1 MRLRKLMDERTG
13 ASPARMTRAV
23 IFALVCVWLSWAGHD
38 LMAERSAPLWAPLLA
53 FPVLLAGGYLLAARP
68 GRLLPILAA
77 VEVAELGLH
86 QLLVDVTPAGA
97 ATHPPMLDA
106 LGQPLCGSFHA
117 GGADAMAGVAPGSG
131 SGLMGM
137 LAVLGGGHPG
147 LGMALAHGLAGLLA
161 AFALRSGDRIAARL
175 ADIAGGAARR
185 LGTPGGRPHGRSDP
199 GIGSGPHPEPARPR
213 RPVRVVIRFVAGHLA
228 PWSTSH
234 PAVPHA
240 SHPHRPADAPLTSRA
255 HLRRPGLIPPLGA
268 AVASAR
274 PTVPQSPPAGPAT
287 R

>member
-1 MRLRKLMDERTG
+1 
-13 ASPARMTRAV
+13 MTRAV

-68 GRLLPILAA
+68 VRLLPVVVA

-117 GGADAMAGVAPGSG
+117 GVTDAMAGVAAGSG

-137 LAVLGGGHPG
+137 LAVLGGGRPG
-147 LGMALAHGLAGLLA
+147 LGMALAHGLAGLVA

-175 ADIAGGAARR
+175 ADIAGGLLAGWVRR
-185 LGTPGGRPHGRSDP
+185 AVALTVALTPASGPVRIPNRPDRGGRFALSSGSWP
-199 GIGSGPHPEPARPR
+199 GISRRGPPATPPYRM
-213 RPVRVVIRFVAGHLA
+213 
-228 PWSTSH
+228 
-234 PAVPHA
+234 
-240 SHPHRPADAPLTSRA
+240 PLTRTA
-255 HLRRPGLIPPLGA
+255 LL
-268 AVASAR
+268 
-274 PTVPQSPPAGPAT
+274 T
-287 R
+287 RL